1 MTDTEKQI
9 IEALDAV
16 NTNGTE
22 LALNVVTLKHYTEG
36 LAELIIN
43 HIAQGDQEQ
52 KNLLY
57 LQLEQNKERSKRG
70 EL

>member
-1 MTDTEKQI
+1 MTETEQKI
-9 IEALDAV
+9 IEALNAV

-22 LALNVVTLKHYTEG
+22 LALNVSELKHWTTG

-43 HIAQGDQEQ
+43 NIAQGDQEQ

-57 LQLEQNKERSKRG
+57 LQLEQNKERSKKG
-70 EL
+70 EI